1 MTIAALVTWIVA
13 ALGGFY
19 LLATWLQKGGLR
31 QQRGGP
37 TRFPAALVFGHFLL
51 AAVGLIV
58 WLVFVFNSSAG
69 TAWTAFVIIL
79 VTALL
84 GFTMFARWVTGRGQA
99 GGSSGA
105 GGEVAAEQSF
115 PLTSVLGHGAIA
127 AVTLVLV
134 LIAAV
139 TA

>member
-1 MTIAALVTWIVA
+1 MSIAALVTWIVA

-31 QQRGGP
+31 QQRDGA

-69 TAWTAFVIIL
+69 VAWTAFVIIV

-99 GGSSGA
+99 GASSGA
-105 GGEVAAEQSF
+105 GGEVAAEQNF
-115 PLTSVLGHGAIA
+115 PLMSVLGHGAIA

>member
-1 MTIAALVTWIVA
+1 MNVAALVAWVVA

-37 TRFPAALVFGHFLL
+37 SRFPAALVFGHFLL

-58 WLVFVFNSSAG
+58 WLVFLFNASSG
-69 TAWTAFVIIL
+69 TAWLAFVIL
-79 VTALL
+79 AVVALL
-84 GFTMFARWVTGRGQA
+84 GFTMFARWLPGRS
-99 GGSSGA
+99 GSASAQSG
-105 GGEVAAEQSF
+105 EIAAEQHF
-115 PLTSVLGHGAIA
+115 PLVSVLGHGAIA

-134 LIAAV
+134 LVAALS
-139 TA
+139 A